1 MPEIMMALG
10 SYRFQLDTAA
20 YQRLKRTDSYRW
32 PTQDRITKMAA
43 GQFTGLDA
51 TTIDLEGVI
60 YPTFKGGL
68 GQVEAMRGEA
78 EKAKPLMLVTGK
90 GDVLGKWS
98 ILEITE
104 TESVFFANG
113 VAKKRVFALRL
124 QKYAEDQA

>member
-10 SYRFQLDTAA
+10 GYRFSLDSAA

-32 PTQDRITKMAA
+32 PTQDRIGRMAA
-43 GQFTGLDA
+43 GQHTGTDA
-51 TTIDLEGVI
+51 TSIDLEGTI
-60 YPTFKGGL
+60 FPTFKGGL

-78 EKAKPLMLVTGK
+78 AKGAPLLLVTGL

-113 VAKKRVFALRL
+113 APKKLSFALRL
-124 QKYAEDQA
+124 QKYAEDGD